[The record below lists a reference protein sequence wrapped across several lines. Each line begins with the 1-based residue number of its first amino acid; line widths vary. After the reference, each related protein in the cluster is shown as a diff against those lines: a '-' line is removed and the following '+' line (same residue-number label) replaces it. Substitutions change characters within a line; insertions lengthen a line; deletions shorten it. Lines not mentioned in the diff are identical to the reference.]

1 MNTKRHKFFGLR
13 WLDTALDVAFNPAR
27 VSSGTALLGTS
38 FSNHVIRSREV
49 APGVRRVL
57 VYSRNNSSV
66 TLTNGGIVAAMP
78 LTVSSQERVSSGP
91 LPPGSAIVAR
101 PDATAVAPVNLSSGT
116 IFVRPVNL
124 LPEGHVQFFLPSQ
137 PDERYLIQA
146 TTNFVNW
153 VNLSTN
159 LATGDF
165 MDLLDLEAALYPYR
179 FFMSPVNAFLQGI
192 IVCLSTAIVGCEAG
206 PRVNS

>member
-1 MNTKRHKFFGLR
+1 MATVPF
-13 WLDTALDVAFNPAR
+13 
-27 VSSGTALLGTS
+27 
-38 FSNHVIRSREV
+38 
-49 APGVRRVL
+49 
-57 VYSRNNSSV
+57 
-66 TLTNGGIVAAMP
+66 
-78 LTVSSQERVSSGP
+78 TVSPQERVSSGP
-91 LPPGSAIVAR
+91 LTPGSAVVAR
-101 PDATAVAPVNLSSGT
+101 PDASPVGPVSLGSGT
-116 IFVRPVNL
+116 IFVRQVNL
-124 LPEGHVQFFLPSQ
+124 LPDGHAQFFLPAQ

-165 MDLLDLEAALYPYR
+165 MDLLDLEATLYPYR